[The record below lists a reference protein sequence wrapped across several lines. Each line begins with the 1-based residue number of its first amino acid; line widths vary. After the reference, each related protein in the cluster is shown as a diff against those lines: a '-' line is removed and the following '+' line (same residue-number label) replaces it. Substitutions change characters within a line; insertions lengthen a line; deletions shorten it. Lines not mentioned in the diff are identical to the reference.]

1 MVKKP
6 NSNEARLKRHARV
19 RNKISGTADRPRL
32 NVFRDL
38 VQGGIVYIVADADA
52 EGLRLRRRSGCSV
65 CRLRGLCIG
74 RGARYGLPSAASR
87 CHQQQ
92 GEGQDEDCKVFQVQ
106 VFHGDFLHFWHFA
119 MVFSGGGW
127 RSRCQRLNLEYK
139 KTAPYP
145 TMGQELYSCDTTQID
160 AFASARSCAPS
171 YASRWITGGHP
182 SVPTC
187 IHTNAFRPPS
197 NVHSPY
203 AVPLHSHHR
212 QLSEGPVLQGYSSFS
227 KVSLVFSCWRHY
239 SRTSRTSQLSI

>member
-1 MVKKP
+1 MHL
-6 NSNEARLKRHARV
+6 RLVTRRFESPSAKRRPGHV
-19 RNKISGTADRPRL
+19 RLGRRMIAVTGSAKGTRPL
-32 NVFRDL
+32 WHL
-38 VQGGIVYIVADADA
+38 A
-52 EGLRLRRRSGCSV
+52 EG
-65 CRLRGLCIG
+65 
-74 RGARYGLPSAASR
+74 
-87 CHQQQ
+87 
-92 GEGQDEDCKVFQVQ
+92 EDQDEDCKVFQVQ

-127 RSRCQRLNLEYK
+127 RSRCQRPNLEYK

-160 AFASARSCAPS
+160 AFASARSCAAS
-171 YASRWITGGHP
+171 CASRWITGGHP

-197 NVHSPY
+197 KVHSPY